1 MNIFNCSIAKNKAND
16 YGLHTNSYKPQRVNK
31 IMRFGF
37 FKYFLLAILLIV
49 GGGFAW
55 LALTDVPV
63 QQQEMVVDVPLSAGQ
78 Q

>member
-1 MNIFNCSIAKNKAND
+1 
-16 YGLHTNSYKPQRVNK
+16 
-31 IMRFGF
+31 MRFGF

-63 QQQEMVVDVPLSAGQ
+63 QQQEMVVDVPLSAVQ